1 MHWNSHPLRAA
12 AVISVAALGITFAAG
27 CKEKPP
33 QNQSQPAPTSQQNSS
48 LPNPPTTP
56 SPLTQPPS
64 QAAQASSPRPAG
76 PQPQSQQQSQT
87 QNQPLSLQSIS
98 PKLKTE
104 LQRLIAAGRLTGLGD
119 ADFSRDRAE
128 IKKFYT
134 SLDGHFAWLSD
145 SQPTP
150 QARQVI
156 QLLQNARSKGLDP
169 ENYDGPRLQSDL
181 DSFGSEK
188 SAAES
193 TEMRFDLALTV
204 SAMRYISDLYA
215 GRMNP
220 VAFGFELDVK
230 HHKLGLAQFLK
241 DQVISAGDV
250 AAAIAFIE
258 PQIPEYQ
265 RTEQALGRYLN
276 LAAAEKPENR
286 LPPIAKTIKPGGI
299 YRGVPEL
306 ARRLATLGDL
316 SPDQAQKSSGT
327 KYEGELVDAVKK
339 FQRENALDDK
349 GDLGP
354 ETLRALNASPESRIV
369 HIAATLEH
377 WRWLPRLDSRVVV
390 VNIPAYSLE
399 AFGDQFHADLQM
411 KVVVGDAYEHKTP
424 ELASEIK
431 TVIFRPFWE
440 VPLSI
445 QKKELAPKIARNPKY
460 LETNDFEIVSAA
472 GKPAR
477 GSPRVELAGLR
488 SGALKLRQKPGPDNA
503 VGLVKFEFPNS
514 EEVYLHGTPETKLF
528 DRKTRDL
535 SHGCIRVEDP
545 AALAAWVLRDSP
557 GWSADR
563 VNAAMD
569 GDKTEPVPVAPP
581 IPVWIVYATAVAA
594 EDGSLT
600 VYKDIYHYDEQFQR
614 ASRTPAA
621 AARERR
627 SPKEKSAKNRGANDR

>member
-1 MHWNSHPLRAA
+1 MK
-12 AVISVAALGITFAAG
+12 I
-27 CKEKPP
+27 EM
-33 QNQSQPAPTSQQNSS
+33 
-48 LPNPPTTP
+48 
-56 SPLTQPPS
+56 
-64 QAAQASSPRPAG
+64 
-76 PQPQSQQQSQT
+76 
-87 QNQPLSLQSIS
+87 
-98 PKLKTE
+98 
-104 LQRLIAAGRLTGLGD
+104 QRIIAAGRITGLGEPN
-119 ADFSRDRAE
+119 FSRDRGE
-128 IKKFYT
+128 VKKFYT

-145 SQPTP
+145 SRPTQ

-156 QLLQNARSKGLDP
+156 QLIQNARSKGLDP
-169 ENYDGPRLQSDL
+169 GNYDGPRLQSEL
-181 DSFGSEK
+181 DSLGNEK

-193 TEMRFDLALTV
+193 AEVRFDLALTV

-220 VAFGFELDVK
+220 VAFGFELNVK

-241 DQVISAGDV
+241 DQVVGAQDV
-250 AAAIAFIE
+250 GTAIASIE

-276 LAAAEKPENR
+276 LAAAEKPANR
-286 LPPIAKTIKPGGI
+286 LPPIAKTVKPGGI

-316 SPDQAQKSSGT
+316 SPDQAQKSTGT

-339 FQRENALDDK
+339 FQRENGLDDK

-354 ETLRALNASPESRIV
+354 ETLRALNASPESRII

-377 WRWLPRLDSRVVV
+377 WRWLPRTESRLIV

-399 AFGDQFHADLQM
+399 ALDDQFRTELSM
-411 KVVVGDAYEHKTP
+411 KVVVGDAYDHKTP

-440 VPLSI
+440 VPLTI

-460 LETNDFEIVSAA
+460 LDTNDFEIVSAA
-472 GKPAR
+472 GKPVER
-477 GSPRVELAGLR
+477 SSRVELAGLR
-488 SGALKLRQKPGPDNA
+488 SGILKLRQKPGPDNA
-503 VGLVKFEFPNS
+503 VGLVKFEFPNTGS
-514 EEVYLHGTPETKLF
+514 VYLHGTPEKKLF
-528 DRKTRDL
+528 DRKSRDL

-545 AALAAWVLRDSP
+545 AALAAWVLRDSQ
-557 GWSADR
+557 GWSVDR

-569 GDKTEPVPVAPP
+569 GDKTERVPVAQPV
-581 IPVWIVYATAVAA
+581 PVWIVYATAVAA

-600 VYKDIYHYDEQFQR
+600 VHNDIYRYDEQFQR
-614 ASRTPAA
+614 ATRNAGTG
-621 AARERR
+621 ARERSTSR
-627 SPKEKSAKNRGANDR
+627 EKSAKNHGANDP